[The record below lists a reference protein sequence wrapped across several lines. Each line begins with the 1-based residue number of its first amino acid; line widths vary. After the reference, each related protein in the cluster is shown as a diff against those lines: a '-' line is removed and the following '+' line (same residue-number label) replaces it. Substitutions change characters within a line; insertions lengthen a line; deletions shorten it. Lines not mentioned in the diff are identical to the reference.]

1 MAQTGLPFAESFDT
15 KESMDR
21 FVVVDANEDGVT
33 WKYDDA
39 LHLVRYDYNDY
50 KAGDDWLFLP
60 SLHFEKGKEYKIS
73 FSTQCRSMSAIESV
87 EVTIG
92 KSAEVK
98 AQSPIAD
105 KLNVVWTSPK
115 NTEYVFTVDE
125 TGDYNLAFHEVSA
138 AAKYYLLLDD
148 IKVAENVNAPL
159 PDDVTGVAMKP
170 FEKGGL
176 GVNIAFN
183 APTNDVDGNALG
195 KSTVSVYREDLKRT
209 VKTFEDVEPGSKLE
223 FSDEVDKSGSYTYKF
238 TVSTS
243 AGDSKGVS
251 QDVYIGYDEPLAA
264 TDIKAVADG
273 KNVKLSWNAPAAG
286 RHNGYVDEA
295 NLTYEVTRHGETT
308 PFATVKGTELVDDK
322 VSYNIAQQELGLY
335 TIKPVNNKIAGESA
349 NSNLVISGVPY
360 QAPFD
365 ESFAYASTDLYP
377 WYSSNTYSSE
387 EKYWDVR
394 TYGVSPQTYAYDD
407 DSGLLLFRSYAAP
420 KGTTEYFLSPLFDI
434 SGMIHPIFVYHF
446 YHSGNASDLDN
457 LTVEFA
463 KNGGEF
469 KAYGD
474 PVVLGAHEAGWK
486 EYYVELDDLKGSDY
500 IQLGLAGHSE
510 CGHNIH
516 VDQLALVDNCY
527 DVKPVKLV
535 VDSNVDI
542 NTEFPVTATISNA
555 GNKTVDNVEVKL
567 LRNGEV
573 VQAKT
578 IESMEP
584 ATDIDV
590 TFTAKESAMAAGTD
604 VAYSVETSAAQDEKP
619 GNDVS
624 ESSTV
629 SVATPR
635 LPMASGLT
643 ADANGGKVMLKWN
656 AAEPYADYQLT
667 TDDFE
672 SYTPFI
678 IDGVGPWTMVD
689 VDKQKTS
696 DWYIKYDHVDEPM
709 AFQVFSTEKAEIE
722 SSDKDIFAAHSGSQ
736 YLISFIN
743 DDYTVKN
750 DDWLISPEI
759 VADKPIS
766 FFAKTLSRGYKKSTV
781 EVYYSETANRDDFV
795 LLASDEVP
803 YNWTEFSYRLPSNAR
818 YFAVRNTSFD
828 ASALMIDD
836 ISYAPKSQDA
846 AKEMP
851 VGYNIYRDD
860 ELLTTTPV
868 KECTFTDEVSGK
880 HTYKVTALFSAGE
893 SNYAGPVEVDADAT
907 GIGSVDGGVA
917 KVAFIGGELVAVGDN
932 IGSVEVYSLDG
943 KLVGKLANGAKST
956 GILAKGTYIVKC
968 NGSVQKLV
976 NK

>member
-1 MAQTGLPFAESFDT
+1 
-15 KESMDR
+15 MDR

-60 SLHFEKGKEYKIS
+60 SLHFEKGKEYKIA

-92 KSAEVK
+92 KSAAIE

-105 KLNVVWTSPK
+105 RLNVVWTSPK
-115 NTEYVFTVDE
+115 STEYVFTVDE
-125 TGDYNLAFHEVSA
+125 TGDYRLAFHEVSA

-148 IKVAENVNAPL
+148 IKVAENVSAPL
-159 PDDVTGVAMKP
+159 PGDVADVSVKP

-176 GVNIAFN
+176 GADIAFSV
-183 APTNDVDGNALG
+183 PTADVDGNALG
-195 KSTVSVYREDLKRT
+195 KSTVSVYRDDLRRN
-209 VKTFEDVEPGSKLE
+209 VKTFENVEPGSKLE
-223 FSDEVDKSGSYTYKF
+223 FVDEVDKSGLYTYRF
-238 TVSTS
+238 TVSTA

-251 QDVYIGYDEPLAA
+251 REVYVGYDEPVAA
-264 TDIKAVADG
+264 SGIKATADG
-273 KNVKLSWNAPAAG
+273 KNVRLSWNAPAAG

-295 NLTYEVTRHGETT
+295 NLEYAVTRHGETE
-308 PFATVKGTELVDDK
+308 PFATVKTTELVDDK
-322 VSYNIAQQELGLY
+322 VSYGNGQQELGMY
-335 TIKPVNNKIAGESA
+335 TVRPINNGIEGESA
-349 NSNLVISGVPY
+349 TSNLVISGVPY
-360 QAPFD
+360 KAPFD
-365 ESFAYASTDLYP
+365 ESFAYASTELYP
-377 WYSSNTYSSE
+377 WYSGNTYSGG

-407 DSGLLLFRSYAAP
+407 DAGLLLFRSYAAP

-434 SGMIHPIFVYHF
+434 SDMIHPIFVYHF
-446 YHSGNASDLDN
+446 YHSGNAGDLDN

-486 EYYVELDDLKGSDY
+486 EYYVELDDLKGSDF

-516 VDQLALVDNCY
+516 VDKLALVDNCY
-527 DVKPVKLV
+527 DVKPVKLTV
-535 VDSNVDI
+535 GSSVEI

-555 GNKTVDNVEVKL
+555 GNKTVDNVEVRL

-573 VQAKT
+573 VQT
-578 IESMEP
+578 RNIGSVEP
-584 ATDIDV
+584 ATDRDV
-590 TFTAKESAMAAGTD
+590 TFSVKESAMAAGAD
-604 VAYSVETSAAQDEKP
+604 VAYAVETSAAQDEKP

-624 ESSTV
+624 DASIV

-635 LPMASGLT
+635 LPMASGL
-643 ADANGGKVMLKWN
+643 AAEAGGGKVTLSWQ
-656 AAEPYADYQLT
+656 AAEPYANYLAA

-678 IDGVGPWTMVD
+678 IEGVGPWTMVD
-689 VDKQKTS
+689 ADKQKTS

-743 DDYTVKN
+743 DDYSVKN
-750 DDWLISPEI
+750 DDWLISPEV
-759 VADKPIS
+759 VADKPVS
-766 FFAKTLSRGYKKSTV
+766 FFAKTLSRGYKQSTL
-781 EVYYSETANRDDFV
+781 EVYCSATPNRDDFV
-795 LLASDEVP
+795 LLSAESVP
-803 YNWTEFSYRLPSNAR
+803 YNWTEFSYRLPSSAR
-818 YFAVRNTSFD
+818 YFAVRNTSYD

-836 ISYAPKSQDA
+836 ITYAPKDQEA
-846 AKEMP
+846 AEEKP
-851 VGYNIYRDD
+851 AGYNVYRDD
-860 ELLTTTPV
+860 ELVTPTPV
-868 KECTFTDEVSGK
+868 KECRFTDEVTGK
-880 HTYKVTALFSAGE
+880 HTYKVTALFSVGE
-893 SNYAGPVEVDADAT
+893 SAYAGPVEVDADAT
-907 GIGSVDGGVA
+907 GIDPIAGNAA
-917 KVAFIGGELVAVGDN
+917 KVAFTGGKLVALGDN
-932 IGSVEVYSLDG
+932 IGLVEVYSLDG
-943 KLVGKLANGAKST
+943 KLVGRLAGGAKST
-956 GILAKGTYIVKC
+956 GVLAKGTYVVKC
-968 NGSVQKLV
+968 GGSARKLV